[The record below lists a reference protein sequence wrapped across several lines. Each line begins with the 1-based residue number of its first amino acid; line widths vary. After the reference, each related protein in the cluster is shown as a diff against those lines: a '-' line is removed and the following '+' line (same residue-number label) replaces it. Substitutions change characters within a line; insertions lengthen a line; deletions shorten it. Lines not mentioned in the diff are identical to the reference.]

1 MDSWRRRQRE
11 ASESPAADCTGRV
24 TIKYFVGI
32 ATRGDGSSYGT
43 GLPLLARSVGLDD
56 DELGWL
62 YIYVSAVL

>member
-32 ATRGDGSSYGT
+32 ATRGDGTSYGT
-43 GLPLLARSVGLDD
+43 GLPLLARSVGLD
-56 DELGWL
+56 ELGSF